1 MCRGSRA
8 VLSTS
13 PRTSDMTVFLRE
25 AEEEESCAYELC
37 RAAREWFLWAEEK
50 IAGLREESLW

>member
-25 AEEEESCAYELC
+25 AEEESCACELS
-37 RAAREWFLWAEEK
+37 RAREWLLWAEEK
-50 IAGLREESLW
+50 TAGLGEESLW